1 MKRAFLS
8 VLLTAV
14 LLTAC
19 SNNDAP
25 VEPAAAPDA
34 MEQIAASIDRLNLT
48 LEQAAQLDEMVFM
61 EEDLSLLLDPV
72 QEDAF
77 NGLLDGGTR
86 NFDPRRGIDIG
97 AIIYYQLIV
106 KANPDMDEE
115 TLTKLREMIA
125 QSLQLRQRIL
135 QSGKSRE
142 EILRLLQD
150 EHNKL
155 IRQINQLIGPEA
167 VARVERLKAQL
178 EEEREKRR
186 EEWQQ
191 QRIERQVGMMTRLL
205 GLTEEEANAVRRILT
220 HQHEEMKRLRELYGE
235 NPEQFRE
242 ALRTLQLRIDEAM
255 KNAIGE
261 KWERWKQLQQKRIDP
276 RDHESPIEKR
286 VKMMT
291 DLLQL
296 SERQAAAVKDILT
309 KQHEEIQR
317 LMRQYS
323 NDREALAEALKAL
336 QQRID
341 AQIAKILTPEQLERW
356 KRYKSGGGRGI
367 GPRG

>member
-1 MKRAFLS
+1 MKTAFLS
-8 VLLTAV
+8 ILLTAV

-25 VEPAAAPDA
+25 VEPAATPNAT
-34 MEQIAASIDRLNLT
+34 EQIAANIDRLNLT
-48 LEQAAQLDEMVFM
+48 LEQAAMLDEVVFM
-61 EEDLSLLLDPV
+61 EGDLSLLLDPV
-72 QEDAF
+72 QADAF
-77 NGLLDGGTR
+77 NSLLDGGR
-86 NFDPRRGIDIG
+86 RGFDPRRGIDIG
-97 AIIYYQLIV
+97 AIIHYHLIV

-115 TLTKLREMIA
+115 TLAKVRELIA
-125 QSLQLRQRIL
+125 QSMQLRRRIL

-142 EILRLLQD
+142 EIQRLLQD

-155 IRQINQLIGPEA
+155 IRQINHLIGPEA
-167 VARVERLKAQL
+167 VARVERLKRQM

-191 QRIERQVGMMTRLL
+191 QRIEHQVGMMTRLL
-205 GLTEEEANAVRRILT
+205 DLTEEEANAVRRILT
-220 HQHEEMKRLRELYGE
+220 HQHEEIKRLRELYGD

-242 ALRTLQLRIDEAM
+242 ALRALRLRIDEAM

-261 KWERWKQLQQKRIDP
+261 KWERWKQLQHKRIDP
-276 RDHESPIEKR
+276 RDHESPVEKR
-286 VKMMT
+286 VKMLT

-296 SERQAAAVKDILT
+296 NERQAVALKDILT

-317 LMRQYS
+317 LMRQYG

-336 QQRID
+336 RQRID
-341 AQIAKILTPEQLERW
+341 AQIVKLLTPEQLERW